1 MQKLPTP
8 TIKILETELSADKF
22 NKKKKNSSLSP
33 INILKSQSIRT
44 LIIN

>member
-22 NKKKKNSSLSP
+22 NKKKQTRVYHRLTS
-33 INILKSQSIRT
+33 
-44 LIIN
+44 

>member
-22 NKKKKNSSLSP
+22 NKKKKKLEF
-33 INILKSQSIRT
+33 IT
-44 LIIN
+44 D